1 MSRAPRATRHTN
13 RPQAAPRNRTWRH
26 LVAAASI
33 GWLLGGPLTSAAQ
46 AVPSPPTE
54 PSSDLNGEL
63 FYQLLLGELQ
73 LQHNDPGSAYSLVLD
88 AANRT
93 GRVELYRRA
102 VEIAMQG
109 RAGNAALSAA
119 RNWGQAHPNSDEPY
133 RYELQ
138 ILLALNRPGEVS
150 QALRQLIRLASPER
164 RAEVIA
170 AIPQTLARTPDRQA
184 ALQAA
189 QDALRPYLEDA
200 DVAGAAHAALGR
212 MQLAQDDANGALR
225 SAQEGL
231 RRQPAS
237 AAAAMLAVEL
247 AEREQPG
254 AAALVQSYLQTT
266 SGQADQHGRRSVQLM
281 YSRVLI
287 DQRRHADAERELAQ
301 LIAQHPNLAEPWLL
315 QGMLRVQQRQAPA
328 AEAALQRYLELS
340 RELPA
345 EEARRGQTQAFLQ
358 LAQLAEQRRDF
369 NAANAWLDRIE
380 DGDALLAA
388 QLRRATVLARQ
399 GQIDQA
405 RALIRQQPT
414 RSDAELRRRLLTEAQ
429 MLRDVGRHDLAFEV
443 FGEAAQRFADD
454 AELAYEHAMAAEK
467 AGRLDEMERL
477 MRQLIAR
484 HPDFHHAY
492 NALGY
497 SLADRNER
505 LAEAEA
511 LIRQAL
517 VSAPNDP
524 FILDSLGWV
533 AFRKGDHAEALRI
546 LQDAYQRRP
555 DAEIAAH
562 LGEVHWVLNQRPQAL
577 AVWREGLLL
586 NPENETLLNTL
597 RRLQVQP

>member
-13 RPQAAPRNRTWRH
+13 RPKAAPRHQTWRH
-26 LVAAASI
+26 LVAAASAC
-33 GWLLGGPLTSAAQ
+33 WLLGGPLTSAAQ
-46 AVPSPPTE
+46 AVTPPAE
-54 PSSDLNGEL
+54 PSSDMNGEL

-73 LQHNDPGSAYSLVLD
+73 LQQNDPGSAYSLVLD

-119 RNWGQAHPNSDEPY
+119 RNWSQAHPDSDEPY

-164 RAEVIA
+164 RADVIG
-170 AIPQTLARTPDRQA
+170 AIPQTLARTPDRPA

-189 QDALRPYLEDA
+189 QDALRTYLEDPT
-200 DVAGAAHAALGR
+200 VAGAAHAALGR

-231 RRQPAS
+231 RRQPNS
-237 AAAAMLAVEL
+237 GAAAMLAVEL

-254 AAALVQSYLQTT
+254 AATLVQTYLQTT
-266 SGQADQHGRRSVQLM
+266 STQADQHGRRSVQLA

-301 LIAQHPNLAEPWLL
+301 LIAQHPSLAEPWLL
-315 QGMLRVQQRQAPA
+315 QGILRVQQRQASA
-328 AEAALQRYLELS
+328 AETALQRYLELS

-345 EEARRGQTQAFLQ
+345 DEARRGQTQAFLQ

-369 NAANAWLDRIE
+369 DAANAWLDRIE

-405 RALIRQQPT
+405 RALIRQQPART
-414 RSDAELRRRLLTEAQ
+414 DAEVRRRLLTEAQ
-429 MLRDVGRHDLAFEV
+429 MLRDVGRHDLAFDV

-505 LAEAEA
+505 LAEAET

-517 VSAPNDP
+517 LSAPNDP